1 MSGSLILAAVLAL
14 GSPGTAAGPLQDA
27 TPAEREFLACVAKR
41 ESNNN
46 PRARNP
52 RSSAAGTYQFL
63 TATWQGNAKWAKW
76 KGTYPA
82 RKYERAHH
90 APAWVQHLVAL
101 HSIRRGGWTHWHY
114 PGSPCNDLGRR
125 LP

>member
-1 MSGSLILAAVLAL
+1 MLEALALTAVLA
-14 GSPGTAAGPLQDA
+14 SGPLEEA
-27 TPAEREFLACVAKR
+27 TPQEREFLSCVASR
-41 ESNNN
+41 ESNHN
-46 PRARNP
+46 PRAKNP
-52 RSSAAGTYQFL
+52 NSTAAGTYQFL

-76 KGTYPA
+76 KGTRPA
-82 RKYERAHH
+82 RKYATADQ

-114 PGSPCNDLGRR
+114 PGSPCNALGKA